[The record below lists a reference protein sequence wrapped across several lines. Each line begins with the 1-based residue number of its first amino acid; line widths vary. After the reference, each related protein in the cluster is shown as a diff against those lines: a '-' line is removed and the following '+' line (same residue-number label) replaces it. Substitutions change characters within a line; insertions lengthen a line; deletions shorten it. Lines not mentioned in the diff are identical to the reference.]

1 MKPSEVLKQ
10 LREQREAYRK
20 QGFSFTREQEQEYAR
35 LRKLRHE
42 RVQYLYEN
50 DMVFKGAKKVVEKKA
65 EET

>member
-10 LREQREAYRK
+10 LREHREAYRK

-50 DMVFKGAKKVVEKKA
+50 DMVFKGVKKVVEKKA

>member
-10 LREQREAYRK
+10 LREHREAYRK

>member
-10 LREQREAYRK
+10 LREHREAYRK

-50 DMVFKGAKKVVEKKA
+50 GMVFKGAKKVVEKKA